1 VVTREDFI
9 ALTVRVNAVVYLQL
23 ARECLLLN
31 NFNSTMEILSGLNN
45 SSIVRL
51 KKLWEVR
58 PSGLLSLS
66 LSLFSLPFSLA
77 RAHLQPSNTLDEF
90 RLCRNDSTY
99 SSGPSRR

>member
-1 VVTREDFI
+1 VRVRVVTREDFI

-66 LSLFSLPFSLA
+66 LSSLFRS
-77 RAHLQPSNTLDEF
+77 
-90 RLCRNDSTY
+90 RLRELTFNPQTHST
-99 SSGPSRR
+99 SSGSAGTI